1 MGNTVS
7 NSKKTGNNESIK
19 DISNNTF
26 DLSEV
31 DSLNWNNLNTD
42 EISVSDNN
50 VISSHNINT
59 GALEYLN
66 NLDIPTISES
76 EDVFTSVGGGNTI
89 NQIIDVNFGDKL
101 TDSVST
107 TSPFISSEMYK
118 FVMKGGAEADD
129 SESSATSSSNG
140 DKKEEEEE
148 EENDDDENS
157 ESDKEEST
165 AEEQSGGSSV
175 TSASYIS
182 SSDHCGNDDNN
193 TSSAVST
200 DDRVVSSS
208 LNTSD
213 INLISLKH

>member
-148 EENDDDENS
+148 ENDDDENS

>member
-7 NSKKTGNNESIK
+7 NTKKTAKNESIN
-19 DISNNTF
+19 DISTNIL

-42 EISVSDNN
+42 EMSVSDNQI
-50 VISSHNINT
+50 ISNHNINS

-66 NLDIPTISES
+66 DMNIPSVSES
-76 EDVFTSVGGGNTI
+76 EDVFTFNTQ
-89 NQIIDVNFGDKL
+89 NKIIDINFDNKL
-101 TDSVST
+101 TDSISSN
-107 TSPFISSEMYK
+107 SPFISSEMYK
-118 FVMKGGAEADD
+118 FVMKGGAEHEEDADHDHNDD
-129 SESSATSSSNG
+129 SESSATSSSG
-140 DKKEEEEE
+140 EDKSEDKSKS
-148 EENDDDENS
+148 DEMTQ
-157 ESDKEEST
+157 T
-165 AEEQSGGSSV
+165 AGSSV

-182 SSDHCGNDDNN
+182 SSDHCGGPDSEDEKN
-193 TSSAVST
+193 TTSVIST

>member
-7 NSKKTGNNESIK
+7 NTKKTAKNESIN
-19 DISNNTF
+19 DISTNIL

-42 EISVSDNN
+42 EMSVSDNQI
-50 VISSHNINT
+50 ISNHNINS

-66 NLDIPTISES
+66 DMNIPSVSES
-76 EDVFTSVGGGNTI
+76 EDVFTFNTQ
-89 NQIIDVNFGDKL
+89 NKIIDINFDNKL
-101 TDSVST
+101 TDSISSN
-107 TSPFISSEMYK
+107 SPFISSEMYK
-118 FVMKGGAEADD
+118 FVMKGGAEHEENADHDHNDD
-129 SESSATSSSNG
+129 SESSATSSSG
-140 DKKEEEEE
+140 EDKSEDKSKS
-148 EENDDDENS
+148 DEMTQ
-157 ESDKEEST
+157 T
-165 AEEQSGGSSV
+165 AGSSV

-182 SSDHCGNDDNN
+182 SSDHCGGPDSEDEKN
-193 TSSAVST
+193 TTSVIST

>member
-19 DISNNTF
+19 DISNNIF

-50 VISSHNINT
+50 FISNHNINT

-66 NLDIPTISES
+66 NLDIPSVSES
-76 EDVFTSVGGGNTI
+76 EDVFTAVGGGNEV
-89 NQIIDVNFGDKL
+89 NQIIDINFGDKL
-101 TDSVST
+101 TDSIST
-107 TSPFISSEMYK
+107 SSPFISSEMYK
-118 FVMKGGAEADD
+118 FVMKGGAEPDD

-140 DKKEEEEE
+140 EGDKKE
-148 EENDDDENS
+148 DDEKS

-165 AEEQSGGSSV
+165 AAEQTGGSSV

-182 SSDHCGNDDNN
+182 SSDHCGNEDDPN

>member
-7 NSKKTGNNESIK
+7 NTKKTGKNESIK
-19 DISNNTF
+19 DISNNIY

-42 EISVSDNN
+42 EMSVSDNQM
-50 VISSHNINT
+50 ISAHNINT
-59 GALEYLN
+59 GSLEYLN
-66 NLDIPTISES
+66 NLEIPTVTES
-76 EDVFTSVGGGNTI
+76 EDVFTAIGGGNNV
-89 NQIIDVNFGDKL
+89 NQIIDINLGDKL
-101 TDSVST
+101 VDSISSS
-107 TSPFISSEMYK
+107 SPFISSEMYK
-118 FVMKGGAEADD
+118 FVMKGGAEQDD

-140 DKKEEEEE
+140 DEDKSE
-148 EENDDDENS
+148 DEKNNS
-157 ESDKEEST
+157 KSDSDNEEST
-165 AEEQSGGSSV
+165 AEEQTGGSSV

-182 SSDHCGNDDNN
+182 SSDHCGNKEAN

-200 DDRVVSSS
+200 DDRIVSSS

>member
-42 EISVSDNN
+42 EIIVSDNN
-50 VISSHNINT
+50 IISSHNINT

-76 EDVFTSVGGGNTI
+76 EDVFTAVGGGNTV
-89 NQIIDVNFGDKL
+89 NQIIDINFGDKL

-107 TSPFISSEMYK
+107 SSPFISSEMYK
-118 FVMKGGAEADD
+118 FVMKGGSKADD

-140 DKKEEEEE
+140 DNKKED
-148 EENDDDENS
+148 DDDENS

-165 AEEQSGGSSV
+165 AEEQTGGSSV